1 MANQL
6 DASIIDK
13 MIFINPV
20 SFHSMDAMPD
30 QQSKL
35 KQTIINLPLV
45 GTFIYNLL
53 MNPKRIDRQFRFIY
67 YCRPQLISSKTKDA
81 YYEAAH
87 MDNSNGKYLY
97 SSLLGNYMN
106 IDLRHAVKKITKP
119 VAFIISSDIKAN
131 YKTAQEYRKLNSNI
145 DITYVSNC
153 KLYPQLENPEKV
165 YQIIENK
172 LSN

>member
-1 MANQL
+1 
-6 DASIIDK
+6 
-13 MIFINPV
+13 
-20 SFHSMDAMPD
+20 MDAMPD

-53 MNPKRIDRQFRFIY
+53 MNPKRIDRQFRFTY

-106 IDLRHAVKKITKP
+106 IDLRHAVKKSQNL
-119 VAFIISSDIKAN
+119 F
-131 YKTAQEYRKLNSNI
+131 L
-145 DITYVSNC
+145 
-153 KLYPQLENPEKV
+153 L
-165 YQIIENK
+165 
-172 LSN
+172 LSAAI